1 MKKLLIVIV
10 LVLLSSCRTK
20 EIVRTV
26 TEKDTIKIDRI
37 VKITPEQLDEI
48 VFEDVCDSLTGL
60 KPFRYTTTSNV
71 GEVSVEA
78 SEGDIRVEIDRDSL
92 YQVWEKEY
100 VSRNRQ
106 EKEVITVK
114 EKYIP
119 KFFKWLLRTSL
130 TINAL
135 LLIWIFRGPLLK
147 IIKRYLNPLKLKL

>member
-10 LVLLSSCRTK
+10 LVFFSSCKTK

-26 TEKDTIKIDRI
+26 TEKDTIRIDRI
-37 VKITPEQLDEI
+37 VKISPEQLNEI

-60 KPFRYTTTSNV
+60 RPFRYTTTSNV

-78 SEGDIRVEIDRDSL
+78 AKGDLSVKIDTDSL

-100 VSRNRQ
+100 ISRNRQ
-106 EKEVITVK
+106 EKEVITVT

-119 KFFKWLLRTSL
+119 RWIKRLLWFS
-130 TINAL
+130 IL
-135 LLIWIFRGPLLK
+135 LNIGTLGWIFRKPLLAF
-147 IIKRYLNPLKLKL
+147 IKSKFLP